1 MDFILFGEN
10 MSIPVKI
17 IIFVVGTLL
26 ILAVALT
33 VVIKTQ
39 VTPEKVRETLL
50 PLAEKTLQRNIDFG
64 EIKIGLFSGI
74 SVADLQVMQK
84 KGEEEFVSVKAV
96 ELHYQFLPLLIGK
109 VVVDQILLDQPKIYV
124 TRLPDGQF
132 NFSDLLPEST
142 VDKNSAVAARD
153 KESATLVKSFN
164 LLVKEVNIKEG
175 ELQYV
180 DKFKNARS
188 PFRYTLNQ
196 LNFKARQITFDKS
209 FPIDLSAVINGAN
222 IDISGHYDLSR
233 QMGDL
238 IVHLASLDLVQFAPY
253 YRKKIP
259 GKLGSALLALNLEV
273 DIEPELISSKGKIEF
288 NDVDLV
294 LDKFPKSG
302 LKGAKLSADYALT
315 FNSHKKLLKIST
327 LLLSFNEINLGA
339 EGEFDLS
346 TTEPYIVLTLLLK
359 QFDLREVMQNL
370 PAELSKDYQKYS
382 FAGLIDGQISLY
394 GKLDS
399 GIGLVGSAQF
409 SLSDVRA
416 SSENL
421 RAGISGDITYVDKV
435 LQTENLFLQYGDQ
448 QARLQVK
455 AERAADNIFHGEFV
469 LSADTLDLNKI
480 LPEPNDLARD
490 ASENRADAPRTERQ
504 KTLAEDIGPY
514 DIPIDM
520 AGTLAINRLIYKK
533 LNIDKVTADLSLRD
547 NYLSIQN
554 LSNQIGAGE
563 LKGSSRINLGVKGF
577 AYKGQMALS
586 QPNVTTLVSGLFPE
600 SQQSVSGQ
608 LQWQNNFS
616 GRGILPDNLLQALK
630 LKGDFKLQ
638 QGTAKGSPLL
648 EQLAGFFG
656 SPELKVL
663 SFQSLTGQYNLQ
675 NGLVH
680 INGHLDSSKTKLT
693 PTGTINV
700 DGRLNLHLDAR
711 FAPEILDKLGVSK
724 SLKETVSD
732 RDGWGNL
739 PLRIQGTLSHP
750 KIGYDAKALQ
760 NQVVDKAR
768 GKVSGKLLEKIAP
781 GAGEDA
787 EPIRKMLDNTLNKLF
802 GK

>member
-1 MDFILFGEN
+1 
-10 MSIPVKI
+10 MSTPVKI
-17 IIFVVGTLL
+17 IIFMVGMLL

-50 PLAEKTLQRNIDFG
+50 PLAEKSLHRNVDFG

-84 KGEEEFVSVKAV
+84 KGDEEFFSVKAV
-96 ELHYQFLPLLIGK
+96 ELHYQFLPLLTGK
-109 VVVDQILLDQPKIYV
+109 VVVDQILLDQPKISV

-142 VDKNSAVAARD
+142 GDKNTTVVAND
-153 KESATLVKSFN
+153 KESTSLPKAFN
-164 LLVKEVNIKEG
+164 LLVKEVDIKGG

-180 DKFKNARS
+180 DKFINARS
-188 PFRYTLNQ
+188 PFRYALEQ
-196 LNFKARQITFDKS
+196 LNFKARQITFDKA
-209 FPIDLSAVINGAN
+209 FPIDLSAVINDSN

-233 QMGDL
+233 QAGDL
-238 IVHLASLDLVQFAPY
+238 IVHLAPLNLVQFAPY
-253 YRKKIP
+253 YRSAIP
-259 GKLGSALLALNLEV
+259 GKLGSAQLALNLEV
-273 DIEPELISSKGKIEF
+273 DIEPELISSKGQIDLK
-288 NDVDLV
+288 DVDLV
-294 LDKFPKSG
+294 LDQFPKSG
-302 LKGAKLSADYALT
+302 LKGAKLGADYALS
-315 FNSHKKLLKIST
+315 FNPQKQLLKIST
-327 LLLSFNEINLGA
+327 LLLNFNEINLGA

-346 TTEPYIVLTLLLK
+346 AAEPYMVLTLLLK

-370 PAELSKDYQKYS
+370 PGELSKDYQKYS
-382 FAGLIDGQISLY
+382 FAGLIDGQISLS

-399 GIGLVGSAQF
+399 GIGLVNSAQF

-448 QARLQVK
+448 QAQLQVK
-455 AERAADNIFHGEFV
+455 AERATDNIFRGEFA
-469 LSADTLDLNKI
+469 LSAETLDLNKI
-480 LPEPNDLARD
+480 LPESNDIAKD
-490 ASENRADAPRTERQ
+490 ASGNGTDVPQTERQ
-504 KTLAEDIGPY
+504 KSLAEEIGPY
-514 DIPIDM
+514 DLPIDM
-520 AGTLAINRLIYKK
+520 AGTLAVNRLIYKK
-533 LNIDKVTADLSLRD
+533 LNIDKVTADLSLKD

-554 LSNQIGAGE
+554 LSSQIGAGE
-563 LKGSSRINLGVKGF
+563 LKGSSRIHLGVKGF
-577 AYKGQMALS
+577 TYNGQMALS

-616 GRGILPDNLLQALK
+616 GRGTLPDNLLQALK

-638 QGTAKGSPLL
+638 QGIAKGFPLL

-675 NGLVH
+675 DGLTH
-680 INGHLDSSKTKLT
+680 INAHLDSSKAKLT

-700 DGRLNLHLDAR
+700 DGRLNLLLDAR

-732 RDGWGNL
+732 QNGWGKL
-739 PLRIQGTLSHP
+739 PLQIQGTLAQP
-750 KIGYDAKALQ
+750 KIGYDSKALQ
-760 NQVVDKAR
+760 NQAVDKA
-768 GKVSGKLLEKIAP
+768 KEKASEKLLEKIAP

>member
-1 MDFILFGEN
+1 
-10 MSIPVKI
+10 MSTPVKI
-17 IIFVVGTLL
+17 IIFMVGMLL

-50 PLAEKTLQRNIDFG
+50 PLAEKSLHRNVDFG

-84 KGEEEFVSVKAV
+84 KGDEEFFSVKAV
-96 ELHYQFLPLLIGK
+96 ELHYQFLPLLTGK
-109 VVVDQILLDQPKIYV
+109 VVVDQILLDQPKISV
-124 TRLPDGQF
+124 TRLPEGQF

-142 VDKNSAVAARD
+142 GDKSATVVAND
-153 KESATLVKSFN
+153 KESTSLPKAFN
-164 LLVKEVNIKEG
+164 LLVKEVDIKGG

-180 DKFKNARS
+180 DKFINARS
-188 PFRYTLNQ
+188 PFRYALEQ
-196 LNFKARQITFDKS
+196 LNFKARQITFDKA
-209 FPIDLSAVINGAN
+209 FPIDLSAVINDSN

-233 QMGDL
+233 QAGDL
-238 IVHLASLDLVQFAPY
+238 IVHLAPLNLVQFAPY
-253 YRKKIP
+253 YRSAIP
-259 GKLGSALLALNLEV
+259 GKLGSAQLALNLEV
-273 DIEPELISSKGKIEF
+273 DIEPELISSKGQIDLK
-288 NDVDLV
+288 DVDLV
-294 LDKFPKSG
+294 LDQFPKSG
-302 LKGAKLSADYALT
+302 LKGAKLGADYALS
-315 FNSHKKLLKIST
+315 FNPQKQLLKIST
-327 LLLSFNEINLGA
+327 LLLNFNEINLGA

-346 TTEPYIVLTLLLK
+346 AAEPYMVLTLLLK

-370 PAELSKDYQKYS
+370 PGELSKDYQKYS
-382 FAGLIDGQISLY
+382 FAGLIDGQISLS

-399 GIGLVGSAQF
+399 GIGLVNSAQF

-448 QARLQVK
+448 QAQLQVK
-455 AERAADNIFHGEFV
+455 AERATDNIFRGEFA
-469 LSADTLDLNKI
+469 LSAETLDLNKI
-480 LPEPNDLARD
+480 LPESNDIAKD
-490 ASENRADAPRTERQ
+490 ASGNGTDVPQTERQ
-504 KTLAEDIGPY
+504 KSLAEEIGPY
-514 DIPIDM
+514 DLPIDM
-520 AGTLAINRLIYKK
+520 AGTLAVNRLIYKK
-533 LNIDKVTADLSLRD
+533 LNIDKVTADLSLKD

-554 LSNQIGAGE
+554 LSSQIGAGE
-563 LKGSSRINLGVKGF
+563 LKGSSRIHLGVKGF
-577 AYKGQMALS
+577 TYNGQMALS

-616 GRGILPDNLLQALK
+616 GRGTLPDNLLQALK

-638 QGTAKGSPLL
+638 QGIAKGFPLL

-675 NGLVH
+675 DGLTH
-680 INGHLDSSKTKLT
+680 INAHLDSSKAKLT

-732 RDGWGNL
+732 QNGWGKL
-739 PLRIQGTLSHP
+739 PLQIQGTFAQP
-750 KIGYDAKALQ
+750 KIGYDSKALQ
-760 NQVVDKAR
+760 NQAVNKA
-768 GKVSGKLLEKIAP
+768 KEKASQELLEKIAP
-781 GAGEDA
+781 GAGEEA